1 MQTCHC
7 DFRCN
12 SYWRGKW
19 ISSKYDYF
27 ISNFDHSHVS
37 NLLQRSKKVTNASL
51 NSKWTCYS
59 LMISFWW
66 QQQRMALNKPSHF
79 VWQWCRKTSLPQNS
93 NGDWLKKR
101 TTRFTVVLLKIAH
114 YVCLFFKPNACLLF
128 LQPPAYPECKAFNFN
143 RKVPNRFIITFKIS
157 YYTLL
162 FVKTNTGSSGKIFI

>member
-1 MQTCHC
+1 MCKLVIATL
-7 DFRCN
+7 DAILTDAEN
-12 SYWRGKW
+12 ELAVNMIILYL
-19 ISSKYDYF
+19 
-27 ISNFDHSHVS
+27 SNFDHSHVS

-114 YVCLFFKPNACLLF
+114 YVCVCFSNQMRACCFCSLLHILNAKHL
-128 LQPPAYPECKAFNFN
+128 
-143 RKVPNRFIITFKIS
+143 
-157 YYTLL
+157 TL
-162 FVKTNTGSSGKIFI
+162 TGKFQIGL